1 MTIAQPRSRSSDR
14 RIYGVV
20 EAIVAKV
27 TDDPEQEGRVKLTY
41 PWFDGGRE
49 VSDWCRVSQLYAGN
63 GYGSCFVP
71 EEGDEVLVAFIHG
84 DMRFPIILGGL
95 YNGKDKPPTA
105 RTTSTDQKMIRTKA
119 GHRLIMDDS
128 PQSQA
133 IRIVTQGGHELILD
147 DQSGSIVASGNG
159 VSITL
164 KDDGSVTV
172 QADTVTVQATT
183 VDVQASQI
191 NLGAGASLAA
201 VLGPELVALF
211 DAHFH
216 TLTPP
221 LPPLPTTPPTVPLPP
236 TVLSTVVK
244 LI

>member
-1 MTIAQPRSRSSDR
+1 MTIAQPRSRTTDR

-27 TDDPEQEGRVKLTY
+27 TDDPEKEGRVKLTY

-84 DMRFPIILGGL
+84 DMRFPIVLGGL

-105 RTTSTDQKMIRTKA
+105 RTTSSDQKMIRTKA
-119 GHRLIMDDS
+119 GHQLIMDDS
-128 PQSQA
+128 PQNQA
-133 IRIVTQGGHELILD
+133 VKIVTQGGHELILD

-159 VSITL
+159 VSVTL

-183 VDVQASQI
+183 VDVKAGQI
-191 NLGAGASLAA
+191 NLGTGASFAA
-201 VLGPELVALF
+201 VLGDELVALF

-216 TLTPP
+216 TLG
-221 LPPLPTTPPTVPLPP
+221 PLPTTPPTVPLPP
-236 TVLSTVVK
+236 TILSTVVK

>member
-1 MTIAQPRSRSSDR
+1 MAITQPRSRSADR
-14 RIYGVV
+14 RIYGVA

-84 DMRFPIILGGL
+84 DMRFPVVLGGL
-95 YNGKDKPPTA
+95 YNGEDKPPTA
-105 RTTSTDQKMIRTKA
+105 RTSSSDQKMIRTKA
-119 GHRLIMDDS
+119 GHQLTMDDS
-128 PQSQA
+128 SQSQA
-133 IRIVTQGGHELILD
+133 IRIVTAGGHELILD
-147 DQSGSIVASGNG
+147 DQSGSIAVTGNG

-164 KDDGSVTV
+164 KDDGSISV
-172 QADTVTVQATT
+172 QASKVTVQATNK
-183 VDVQASQI
+183 VDVQAGQI
-191 NLGAGASLAA
+191 SLGPSASFAA
-201 VLGPELVALF
+201 VLGPALVALF

-216 TLTPP
+216 TLG
-221 LPPLPTTPPTVPLPP
+221 PLPTTPPTVPLPP
-236 TVLSTVVK
+236 TVLSQVVK